1 MCLLIYN
8 RGCREESSI
17 PSASSIIPC
26 SMRPMLPRMKPC
38 LVEQHRSQPYK
49 ASTDHCIVP
58 HVRGLEITL
67 LDRLNRKHALSYLQ
81 NHFASRDPSP
91 LESDSMPSVL
101 GQAHSLTTELIS
113 TTPFAQSF
121 CIGNCVRLTIASF

>member
-1 MCLLIYN
+1 MPGRIVYSLCILHHSVLDAPN
-8 RGCREESSI
+8 
-17 PSASSIIPC
+17 ASQNET
-26 SMRPMLPRMKPC
+26 LPGI
-38 LVEQHRSQPYK
+38 EQHRSQPYK